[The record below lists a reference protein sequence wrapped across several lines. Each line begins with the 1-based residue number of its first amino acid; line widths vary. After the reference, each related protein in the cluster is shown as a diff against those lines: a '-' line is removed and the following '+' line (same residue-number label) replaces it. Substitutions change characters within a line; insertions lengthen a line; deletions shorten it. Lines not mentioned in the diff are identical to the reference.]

1 MFRPW
6 VKSPSTVP
14 CENNKFD
21 NANAFNKHLSRDAQ
35 IILLNVYFNLIAVVS
50 EKGALKETS
59 RLTKVSVRTIQ
70 RIVSN
75 GPITSPRKRA
85 KIAFNKIDSFV
96 MDNVVRIVHGFY
108 ANNFV
113 PTLTDIYKKVTTSD
127 VGFKYCRT
135 TLWSLLKKLGFT
147 YGRLDDRKVIM
158 QSPRLLQ
165 LRDKYLN
172 EIQIHRSQGKQI
184 IYLDET
190 WYDTH
195 DTLKKGYRDESGKCV
210 TNAPCSRGKRLIIL
224 HAGSENGWIPGG
236 LLISS
241 KSMKNSSA
249 DYHEDMDSQL
259 FENWF
264 RDQLLPNIPENSV
277 IVMDNAS

>member
-1 MFRPW
+1 
-6 VKSPSTVP
+6 
-14 CENNKFD
+14 
-21 NANAFNKHLSRDAQ
+21 
-35 IILLNVYFNLIAVVS
+35 
-50 EKGALKETS
+50 
-59 RLTKVSVRTIQ
+59 
-70 RIVSN
+70 
-75 GPITSPRKRA
+75 
-85 KIAFNKIDSFV
+85 
-96 MDNVVRIVHGFY
+96 
-108 ANNFV
+108 
-113 PTLTDIYKKVTTSD
+113 
-127 VGFKYCRT
+127 
-135 TLWSLLKKLGFT
+135 
-147 YGRLDDRKVIM
+147 M
-158 QSPRLLQ
+158 QSPRLIQ

-172 EIQIHRSQGKQI
+172 EIQIKRSQGKHI

-249 DYHEDMDSQL
+249 DYHEDMDSKL

-277 IVMDNAS
+277 IVMDNASYHSRQLEKIPRKGTRKAEIIDFLVKRGISYPEKSTVKQLLEIVSKNENLFKKVYAVDEMAQKAGHEVCRLPPYYCIFNPIELMWSYLKKTIRRENITPTVGECHNQNSSHY